1 MLSVLLI
8 AATAVRP
15 GAASARAF
23 ARLRLDA
30 TCHVGPHKTGSTT
43 IQDAI
48 LGEWRDSLVE
58 EDGFDIPPRPAVH
71 ARRTAHDA
79 RRSVAYA
86 RAAFALRTAARLGA
100 SEPWR
105 WLVEHIRSAAA
116 AGKRLV
122 ITAEGLSLLRGS
134 RAGIVPRVLLS
145 AGYAPKVVIVYRRL
159 FERIPS
165 WHSERW
171 LKHAVPVRRYAP
183 IVDWVAANGTRETAP
198 KNLYGQT
205 VALRDVYVALGLEVF
220 VLNMHAIPNGSSLES
235 QFVCEYMRAERTC
248 ARMLAAHRERR
259 SGAER
264 KNTNSRNTAN
274 LFDVAYSTAASHGMR
289 GRLIPDRFV
298 EALGLAL
305 HGRALPMRCVDE
317 PTYAAIW
324 QATAQEEHTLNPAGL
339 DEARVR
345 FAASRPH
352 FCSVDTTK
360 LALDVTLQQRVE
372 RAFASATAEA

>member
-220 VLNMHAIPNGSSLES
+220 VLNMHAIPNGSSLVRGS
-235 QFVCEYMRAERTC
+235 LRSAPSFCAVAAFGQRPACDPPSIPSPRRRANLSASTC
-248 ARMLAAHRERR
+248 ALSARARVCLRHTVSADQAQSARTPTRETQPTFLTWPTRR
-259 SGAER
+259 R
-264 KNTNSRNTAN
+264 
-274 LFDVAYSTAASHGMR
+274 
-289 GRLIPDRFV
+289 
-298 EALGLAL
+298 
-305 HGRALPMRCVDE
+305 
-317 PTYAAIW
+317 
-324 QATAQEEHTLNPAGL
+324 QATACAG
-339 DEARVR
+339 D
-345 FAASRPH
+345 
-352 FCSVDTTK
+352 
-360 LALDVTLQQRVE
+360 
-372 RAFASATAEA
+372 